1 MNYKLAEQLK
11 NLCWSLALTCLFSAY
26 LFEKG
31 HPIAA
36 FILATVLTLLT
47 VTLLL
52 IEHKLMNIDLPEA
65 SLGTDIMAITGAL
78 VCGCLYESKDFWFI
92 FMITLFLVGAVLDI
106 VRLAGTGAF
115 KDKTFKE
122 VFDEQLR
129 FPIGL
134 DLILLFWPIY
144 DGFKEGWGTLVTFEY
159 VCIGLLVLDLI
170 HNLIILPDN
179 NRKQKQIINEYL
191 QQLKKEKE
199 TLARVDTETAD
210 LDEET
215 RKLVIDR
222 INLIDHILIGK
233 MAGNTLSSRKA
244 NKEIERVIAD
254 RASFIES
261 LALQYSV
268 SHPEAIDHLRQNG
281 LSRYEIGLCCLYHM
295 GYNGKEVKDIS
306 DTSMVY
312 HVNSA
317 IRQKL
322 GLKSN
327 DINLTTFIRELF
339 SAD

>member
-11 NLCWSLALTCLFSAY
+11 HLCWSLAITCMFSSS

-31 HPIAA
+31 HQIAA
-36 FILATVLTLLT
+36 FILATVLTLSAA
-47 VTLLL
+47 TLILF
-52 IEHKLMNIDLPEA
+52 EHKLIMNLDLPKA
-65 SLGTDIMAITGAL
+65 SLGTDIFFIVGGFGVCLEESMSFGLLTMLAL
-78 VCGCLYESKDFWFI
+78 FVA
-92 FMITLFLVGAVLDI
+92 GAVLDI
-106 VRLAGTGAF
+106 FHLAGKGAF

-122 VFDEQLR
+122 IFDEQLR
-129 FPIGL
+129 FPIEL
-134 DLILLFWPIY
+134 DFLLLFWPIY
-144 DGFKEGWGTLVTFEY
+144 RGFKEGWYALETIEY

-170 HNLIILPDN
+170 HNLIILPGN
-179 NRKQKQIINEYL
+179 YRKQKQIIDEYF
-191 QQLKKEKE
+191 QQLENEKE
-199 TLARVDTETAD
+199 ALVRVDAETAD

-215 RKLVIDR
+215 KKLVIDR

-244 NKEIERVIAD
+244 NKEIEKVIAD

-268 SHPEAIDHLRQNG
+268 SHPEAIDHLRQSG

-312 HVNSA
+312 HVNST

>member
-1 MNYKLAEQLK
+1 MNYKLAEQFK
-11 NLCWSLALTCLFSAY
+11 NLCWSLAISCLFSSFLY
-26 LFEKG
+26 EKG
-31 HPIAA
+31 HPTAA
-36 FILATVLTLLT
+36 FILATVLTLFA
-47 VTLLL
+47 VIL
-52 IEHKLMNIDLPEA
+52 ILFEHKLMNIDLPEA
-65 SLGTDIMAITGAL
+65 SLGTDFMVIVAAIVVCLEESLPFGILIM
-78 VCGCLYESKDFWFI
+78 
-92 FMITLFLVGAVLDI
+92 MTLGFVGAMLDI
-106 VRLAGTGAF
+106 VRLAGMGAF
-115 KDKTFKE
+115 KNKTFKE
-122 VFDEQLR
+122 IFDEQLR
-129 FPIGL
+129 FPIEL
-134 DLILLFWPIY
+134 DLVLLFWPIY
-144 DGFKEGWGTLVTFEY
+144 EGFKVGWNKLDTFAY

-170 HNLIILPDN
+170 HNLIILPGN
-179 NRKQKQIINEYL
+179 YRKEKQIINEYL
-191 QQLKKEKE
+191 QQLKNEKE
-199 TLARVDTETAD
+199 TLVRVDAETAD

-215 RKLVIDR
+215 KKLVIDR

-233 MAGNTLSSRKA
+233 MAGNTLSNRKA
-244 NKEIERVIAD
+244 NKEIEKVIAD

-268 SHPEAIDHLRQNG
+268 SHPQAIDHLQQSG

>member
-11 NLCWSLALTCLFSAY
+11 YMCWSLALTCMFSAF
-26 LFEKG
+26 LFNAG

-36 FILATVLTLLT
+36 FILTTVLTLFT
-47 VTLLL
+47 VTLILF
-52 IEHKLMNIDLPEA
+52 EHKSINLDLPEA
-65 SLGTDIMAITGAL
+65 TLGTDIILIVVAL
-78 VCGCLYESKDFWFI
+78 VYVCLEESHVLW
-92 FMITLFLVGAVLDI
+92 MLTAMALLLVGSLLD
-106 VRLAGTGAF
+106 VVSLAGKGAF
-115 KDKTFKE
+115 KNKSFKE
-122 VFDEQLR
+122 IFDEQLR
-129 FPIGL
+129 FPIEL
-134 DLILLFWPIY
+134 DLVLLFWPIY
-144 DGFKEGWGTLVTFEY
+144 RGFKEGWEALDTFEY
-159 VCIGLLVLDLI
+159 VWLGIVVIDLI
-170 HNLIILPDN
+170 HNLIVLPSTY
-179 NRKQKQIINEYL
+179 RREKQIINEYL
-191 QQLKKEKE
+191 QQLKNEKE
-199 TLARVDTETAD
+199 TLVRVDTETAD

-215 RKLVIDR
+215 KKLVIDR

-244 NKEIERVIAD
+244 NKEIEKVIAD

-268 SHPEAIDHLRQNG
+268 SHPQAIDHLQQNG

-339 SAD
+339 SA

>member
-1 MNYKLAEQLK
+1 MNFKLAEQLK
-11 NLCWSLALTCLFSAY
+11 NLCWSFAIICLFSSF

-36 FILATVLTLLT
+36 FILATVLTLFK
-47 VTLLL
+47 VTLILF
-52 IEHKLMNIDLPEA
+52 EHKLMNIDLPEA
-65 SLGTDIMAITGAL
+65 SLGADILLIVAAFVVGL
-78 VCGCLYESKDFWFI
+78 EESKHFGLLVMMALCF
-92 FMITLFLVGAVLDI
+92 VGAVLDI

-115 KDKTFKE
+115 KNKSFKE

-129 FPIGL
+129 FPIFL
-134 DLILLFWPIY
+134 DLVLLFWPIY
-144 DGFKEGWGTLVTFEY
+144 EGFKVGWDKLDTFAY

-170 HNLIILPDN
+170 HNLIVLPGN
-179 NRKQKQIINEYL
+179 YRKQKQIINEYL
-191 QQLKKEKE
+191 QQLNNEKE
-199 TLARVDTETAD
+199 ALVRVDTETAD

-215 RKLVIDR
+215 KKLVIDR

-244 NKEIERVIAD
+244 NKEIEKVIAD

-268 SHPEAIDHLRQNG
+268 SHPETIDHLRQSG

-312 HVNSA
+312 HVNST

-322 GLKSN
+322 GLKTN

-339 SAD
+339 SA

>member
-11 NLCWSLALTCLFSAY
+11 SLCWSLAITCMFSSFI
-26 LFEKG
+26 FEKG

-36 FILATVLTLLT
+36 FILVTVLTLFTIFFILF
-47 VTLLL
+47 
-52 IEHKLMNIDLPEA
+52 EHKLMNFDLPEP
-65 SLGTDIMAITGAL
+65 SLGTDIMLIVAAIVVCLAESIPFGILLMMAL
-78 VCGCLYESKDFWFI
+78 GLA
-92 FMITLFLVGAVLDI
+92 GAVLDI
-106 VRLAGTGAF
+106 VRLAGKGAF

-122 VFDEQLR
+122 IFDEQLR
-129 FPIGL
+129 FPIEL
-134 DLILLFWPIY
+134 DFVLLFWPIY
-144 DGFKEGWGTLVTFEY
+144 EGFKVGWDKLDTLAY

-170 HNLIILPDN
+170 HNLIVLPSTY
-179 NRKQKQIINEYL
+179 RREKQIINDYL
-191 QQLKKEKE
+191 QQLKSEKE
-199 TLARVDTETAD
+199 TLVRVDAETAD

-215 RKLVIDR
+215 KKLVIDR

-244 NKEIERVIAD
+244 NKEIEKVIAD

-268 SHPEAIDHLRQNG
+268 SHPQAIDHLQQNG

-339 SAD
+339 SA